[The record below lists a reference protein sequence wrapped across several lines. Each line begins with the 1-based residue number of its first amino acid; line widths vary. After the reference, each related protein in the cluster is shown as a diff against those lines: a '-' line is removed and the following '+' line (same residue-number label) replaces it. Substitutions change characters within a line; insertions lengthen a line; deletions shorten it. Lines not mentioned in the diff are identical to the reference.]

1 MKMLK
6 LTMSMLL
13 ALGLLGTTPA
23 FAQDDDE
30 NDEAPTAV
38 EEGSNAE
45 GAIELPEDASEEG
58 VENSEFGRETATEA
72 REKGRE
78 FGQERASEARER
90 GQEARDSA
98 AGSARESAADAAE
111 SARQGAGGRPDNI
124 PGR

>member
-1 MKMLK
+1 MKMFK

-23 FAQDDDE
+23 FAQDDEDDE
-30 NDEAPTAV
+30 TMNAV

-45 GAIELPEDASEEG
+45 GAIELPEDADQEG
-58 VENSEFGRETATEA
+58 VDNSEFGRATATEA

-90 GQEARDSA
+90 GQEARDGA

-111 SARQGAGGRPDNI
+111 SAREGAGGRPDNL